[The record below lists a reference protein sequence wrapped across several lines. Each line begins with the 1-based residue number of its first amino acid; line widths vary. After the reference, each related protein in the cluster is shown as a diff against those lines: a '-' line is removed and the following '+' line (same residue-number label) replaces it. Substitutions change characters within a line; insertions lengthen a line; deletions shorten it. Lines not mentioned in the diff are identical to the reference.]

1 MLSCVNGAIHALE
14 GALMFTE
21 VNVVGQ
27 VVGASGISGA
37 PSAHCIWRLAAGDKW
52 QHMAGMSTGSTQCD
66 SPAGSS
72 GRFVWQHPVDAR
84 FVGAEMSGWPR
95 LELEANA
102 APPTM
107 ARLLLRTIAAV
118 REHSCCTV
126 AIAQVRWVDAH
137 GRSDLAGYA
146 LLCAARP
153 ASAHTRLAS
162 DAPPSNAGG
171 RARRHVPTCPGC
183 HSLECQLWRPRG
195 SLMERVAAWFV
206 GGYPQLKDK
215 SLVFGRPPAGE
226 ADVESAG
233 APSQLARAVGKNR
246 LETVNAGKVELVL
259 HICLRT
265 LPEMP
270 PKPATSVS
278 ASSDD

>member
-1 MLSCVNGAIHALE
+1 VESVLQAGGMTSLDALARSAAVRAAASPPAPKARASRERIHVAHARAGSAAGSPVLSCVNGAIHALE

-153 ASAHTRLAS
+153 SE
-162 DAPPSNAGG
+162 
-171 RARRHVPTCPGC
+171 RART
-183 HSLECQLWRPRG
+183 
-195 SLMERVAAWFV
+195 
-206 GGYPQLKDK
+206 
-215 SLVFGRPPAGE
+215 
-226 ADVESAG
+226 
-233 APSQLARAVGKNR
+233 ARR
-246 LETVNAGKVELVL
+246 
-259 HICLRT
+259 
-265 LPEMP
+265 
-270 PKPATSVS
+270 
-278 ASSDD
+278 